1 MKKLVAWDNSFHM
14 QKMLKR
20 RWFWVGVVALI
31 LVAFYLAGYLKWY
44 AEGAKYRIQN
54 QISNQ
59 YIASQEAQQAALEAQ
74 YKNDPYGG
82 ATPEETLSLFVAAL
96 KAGNLENASNYY
108 LPDQKD
114 RGLGELKVSSQR
126 GYLENYIEVLD
137 QRSRG
142 YAFSDG
148 KTYEIKFFDASGS
161 QNHIERFQL
170 NPFTNKWLISDL

>member
-1 MKKLVAWDNSFHM
+1 M
-14 QKMLKR
+14 QNLR
-20 RWFWVGVVALI
+20 WAIGRWWFWVGVVALI
-31 LVAFYLAGYLKWY
+31 LVAFYLAGYLRWY

-82 ATPEETLSLFVAAL
+82 ATPEATLKLFIEAL

-108 LPDQKD
+108 LPEQRNK
-114 RGLGELKVSSQR
+114 GLSELRISSQR
-126 GYLENYIEVLD
+126 GYLNSYIQILD
-137 QRSRG
+137 QESKA
-142 YAFSDG
+142 YPFQDG
-148 KTYEIKFFDASGS
+148 KTYEIKFFDSSGS

-170 NPFTNKWLISDL
+170 NPFNNKWLISDL